1 VPEFFRPHREAGQL
15 ARVRS
20 LAPLRL
26 PDRDQ
31 YSQFDVIHVSHP
43 ADRRGTRQFPAGNR
57 AAAPGRLR
65 LGYVDFADAL
75 KDRRTSRRLSQLELA
90 LRTGTTQRHLSF
102 IESGRSVPGREMVVR
117 LTESLGLPLRERNE
131 LLLKAGYAPVYPET
145 ALDGPGLAPVLA
157 ALTHILDAHMPY
169 PAIVIDRYGEIV
181 AANAGQQLLADGC
194 AAHVRGNAYRLALH
208 PDGMAPLIANFA
220 DWGWH
225 VLNAMAAEL
234 ARKPRRPFGR
244 APRRAEPVRAA
255 GPRRTRSPGLRRATP
270 AAHPAQR
277 TAPDDH
283 HHQLRHRGRR
293 HLVRAETG
301 GVPARR
307 PGHRRRADRAGRRVT
322 FRITENRDTSPHTPS
337 SRTKAH
343 SWLMIAVTA
352 RIAEPAALAM
362 R

>member
-1 VPEFFRPHREAGQL
+1 
-15 ARVRS
+15 
-20 LAPLRL
+20 
-26 PDRDQ
+26 
-31 YSQFDVIHVSHP
+31 
-43 ADRRGTRQFPAGNR
+43 
-57 AAAPGRLR
+57 
-65 LGYVDFADAL
+65 VDFADAL

-102 IESGRSVPGREMVVR
+102 IESGRSVPGREMVIR

-208 PDGMAPLIANFA
+208 PDGMAPRIANFA

-234 ARKPRRPFGR
+234 ARNPGDRL
-244 APRRAEPVRAA
+244 AALHAELSQYVPPVRV
-255 GPRRTRSPGLRRATP
+255 G
-270 AAHPAQR
+270 
-277 TAPDDH
+277 
-283 HHQLRHRGRR
+283 
-293 HLVRAETG
+293 
-301 GVPARR
+301 
-307 PGHRRRADRAGRRVT
+307 PGHLGFAVPLELRTPHGELHLMTTITSFATAVDVTLSELKLEAFLPADQATAAALTELAGELPSEPPRTGTPVPTRLRAGRRPT
-322 FRITENRDTSPHTPS
+322 RG
-337 SRTKAH
+337 
-343 SWLMIAVTA
+343 
-352 RIAEPAALAM
+352 
-362 R
+362 